1 MTGLKIHAVLCDVD
15 GVVRNWPS
23 MAEIE
28 AQHGLPTGVLAATA
42 FADERLLPA
51 ITGAA
56 TDAQWRADVTA
67 ALARDHGISA
77 AEGAVA
83 AWSAV
88 LPPVDAEVVDLLR
101 RTRETMPVALVS
113 NATSRLEDDL
123 KNQGIEDIADFVVN
137 TSRLGFAKPDPR
149 VFQAA
154 ARTVGIDP
162 TRCLFVDDTPGH
174 VAAARALGMPA
185 VHFRTF
191 ADLRDAL
198 R

>member
-1 MTGLKIHAVLCDVD
+1 MTGLEIHAVLCDVD
-15 GVVRNWPS
+15 GVVRHWPS

-28 AQHGLPTGVLAATA
+28 AAHGLPAGVLAATA
-42 FADERLLPA
+42 FAAERLIPA
-51 ITGAA
+51 ITGFA
-56 TDAQWRADVTA
+56 TDAEWRAGVTA

-83 AWSAV
+83 DWSAL

-113 NATSRLEDDL
+113 NATTRLEVDL

-137 TSRLGFAKPDPR
+137 TSHLSFAKPDLR
-149 VFQAA
+149 VFHAA
-154 ARTVGIDP
+154 ARTVGVDP
-162 TRCLFVDDTPGH
+162 THCLFIDDTPGH
-174 VAAARALGMPA
+174 VAAARTLGMPA